1 MGVGLTRPHP
11 SLMSGGLENR
21 SHFYRSVAD
30 EKVSRLQQIT
40 HPVLFIQAVLIKL
53 SRSEEKG
60 MNAGERR

>member
-1 MGVGLTRPHP
+1 
-11 SLMSGGLENR
+11 MSGGLENR
-21 SHFYRSVAD
+21 SHFFRSVAD